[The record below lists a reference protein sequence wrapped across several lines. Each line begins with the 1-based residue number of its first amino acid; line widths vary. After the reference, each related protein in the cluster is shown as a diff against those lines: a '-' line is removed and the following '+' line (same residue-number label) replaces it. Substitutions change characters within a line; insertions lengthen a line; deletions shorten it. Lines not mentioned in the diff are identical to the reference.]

1 VPIEPEPFPW
11 AWRAAFAA
19 IQVVIAAVAL
29 LGWRSGRARDP
40 RHGAGL
46 RLILWLL
53 GLHGLAVLC
62 LVVGFV
68 VAPASPGIWRL
79 PVYLSVVTLVGV
91 ASFLPQVAMI
101 GDEAARMKSFG
112 RILPLHPVGCALLAV
127 AAVAL

>member
-1 VPIEPEPFPW
+1 MPIEPEPFPF

-19 IQVVIAAVAL
+19 IQVVVAAVAL
-29 LGWRSGRARDP
+29 LGWRSGEARDP

-46 RLILWLL
+46 RLMGWLL

-62 LVVGFV
+62 LVAGYV
-68 VAPASPGIWRL
+68 VAPDSPGIWRL
-79 PVYLSVVTLVGV
+79 PVYLGVATLVGV

-101 GDEAARMKSFG
+101 ADEAARVESF
-112 RILPLHPVGCALLAV
+112 RKILPLHAVGCAILAV

>member
-1 VPIEPEPFPW
+1 MPIEPEPFPW

-29 LGWRSGRARDP
+29 LGWRSERGRDP
-40 RHGAGL
+40 RQGAGL
-46 RLILWLL
+46 RLILWLV

-62 LVVGFV
+62 LAAGYI
-68 VAPASPGIWRL
+68 VAPASEGVWRL
-79 PVYLSVVTLVGV
+79 PVYLGAWTLVV

-101 GDEAARMKSFG
+101 GDEAARVESF
-112 RILPLHPVGCALLAV
+112 RKILPFHPMGCVMLVA